1 MDINNLDGFTATKK
15 AEGKRVAIYDGTE
28 YYLEGTVAVVD
39 YMSGYVPL
47 YDYKTGDHANWDK
60 ATIDAWNKKQG
71 LTDAEVEML
80 IDQSFRPANKKEVA

>member
-15 AEGKRVAIYDGTE
+15 AEGKRVAIYDGTK

-47 YDYKTGDHANWDK
+47 ANFKTGEYVNWDQ

-71 LTDAEVEML
+71 LSDAEVNML
-80 IDQSFRPANKKEVA
+80 IDQSMGLRKEVA